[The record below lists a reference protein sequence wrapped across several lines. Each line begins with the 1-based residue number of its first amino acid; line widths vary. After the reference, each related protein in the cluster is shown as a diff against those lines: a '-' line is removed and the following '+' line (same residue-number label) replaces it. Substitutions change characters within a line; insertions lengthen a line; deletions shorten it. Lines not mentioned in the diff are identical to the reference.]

1 MPPRRSHKKS
11 RAGCKRCKSRKIKCD
26 ENHPRC
32 GNCTKH
38 GVPCDF
44 EYPELASSFAAAET
58 PRVPPSEYAGSPAS
72 SGFPP
77 TPAMAPRTP
86 MPLYRSPNHT
96 TITTTSTDRM
106 MELRLLHHWTTIT
119 CKTLAIRDPSSE
131 YIWAEKVPNLAFSGA
146 HFLADA
152 VLAVSALHL
161 RSATPHDQQLV
172 RASHSYMAA
181 TLSEYAASLS
191 KGITKSN
198 AEALFLTAAL
208 IAFQSTASRVF
219 VRDEGVIGSKDEPSR
234 YQIPLSWFH
243 SFQGVKAV
251 VASSWQFLR
260 DSGIV
265 LTIIEAQ
272 PALNL
277 HFGEHTSTHFGHL
290 LEGLDKEILESG
302 ESPEDQALTAQAYQH
317 AVAVMNWVHR
327 IPKTAAPLVF
337 LATVSKRFID
347 LLEAKRPRALAIL
360 ANYFGLLKLLDRLW
374 WLKGVSRREIIGIIS
389 LFDPD
394 DEFWWPKLQWPLRIA
409 VYDGDVIPTEL
420 WGLSMD
426 TAAPSKEEER
436 AQSGSFVSHIDLL
449 SEMFDALQNGS
460 GAVMDMVAHS
470 NDVARKRTE
479 SPAGFPIASPGTE
492 SSPGADASPSMHQ
505 QQPT

>member
-1 MPPRRSHKKS
+1 
-11 RAGCKRCKSRKIKCD
+11 
-26 ENHPRC
+26 
-32 GNCTKH
+32 
-38 GVPCDF
+38 
-44 EYPELASSFAAAET
+44 
-58 PRVPPSEYAGSPAS
+58 
-72 SGFPP
+72 
-77 TPAMAPRTP
+77 
-86 MPLYRSPNHT
+86 
-96 TITTTSTDRM
+96 M

-119 CKTLAIRDPSSE
+119 CKTLSIRDHE
-131 YIWAEKVPNLAFSGA
+131 ATYIWGEKVPNMAFSGA
-146 HFLADA
+146 QYLADA

-161 RSATPHDQQLV
+161 RSSTPNDQQLI

-191 KGITKSN
+191 KGINKSN

-219 VRDEGVIGSKDEPSR
+219 VRDEGVINSSKGQPSH

-265 LTIIEAQ
+265 LQIIEAQ

-277 HFGEHTSTHFGHL
+277 ELGEHAASHFGHL
-290 LEGLDKEILESG
+290 LEGLQDELLASG
-302 ESPEDQALTAQAYQH
+302 GSLQDQAQIAQAYQH
-317 AVAVMNWVHR
+317 AIAVMNWVHH

-360 ANYFGLLKLLDRLW
+360 ANYFGLLKLLDRVW
-374 WLKGVSRREIIGIIS
+374 WLRGVSRREIVGIIS

-409 VYDGDVIPTEL
+409 LYDGDVIPSEL
-420 WGLSMD
+420 WGSSMD
-426 TAAPSKEEER
+426 GEAPTPDQEL
-436 AQSGSFVSHIDLL
+436 AQKGSFVRHIDLL
-449 SEMFDALQNGS
+449 SDMFEALQNGT
-460 GAVMDMVAHS
+460 GQTLDIVAHCHTLAERQS
-470 NDVARKRTE
+470 RLPDATNYAYNVVEPDMMNNPQFTTE
-479 SPAGFPIASPGTE
+479 QDGM
-492 SSPGADASPSMHQ
+492 PS
-505 QQPT
+505 